1 MTDIGAPM
9 DAVVGEESGGEAPVT
24 GASDTPTE
32 STPGINPA
40 WNSVLDKIPAEFHSQ
55 IIPTF
60 QEWDKNF
67 QSKTSEV
74 QSQYEPY
81 NFLLEGGIDPQRV
94 QMALNLTNIIDADP
108 RKFYEEMGN
117 FYKDQWG
124 QGQQGQDNGEEFQL
138 GAAEEDFDI
147 TQHPKFQELQ
157 QTIEAM
163 SQGLQQ
169 QEQEKAIKQ
178 AEAEVEAEVKQLKEE
193 YGDWDEEF
201 VFSLA
206 VAKNIP
212 LKQAVEAYNAKFGQ
226 AQSQPKPT
234 PPTVFPTTN
243 SVPLA
248 QQADPA
254 KMSRQQTRQMVVE
267 ILKAQSKE

>member
-1 MTDIGAPM
+1 MTDMGAPV
-9 DAVVGEESGGEAPVT
+9 DAVVGGESGGEAPVT
-24 GASDTPTE
+24 GASDTSTE

-40 WNSVLDKIPAEFHSQ
+40 WNSVLDKLPPEFHSQ

-81 NFLLEGGIDPQRV
+81 NFLLENGVDPQRV

-108 RKFYEEMGN
+108 RKFYDEMGN

-124 QGQQGQDNGEEFQL
+124 QGQQGQEEEFQL
-138 GAAEEDFDI
+138 SDAEEDFDI
-147 TQHPKFQELQ
+147 TKHPKFQELQ

-163 SQGLQQ
+163 SQGMQQ
-169 QEQEKAIKQ
+169 KEQENLVKQ
-178 AEAEVEAEVKQLKEE
+178 AEAEVEQEVTQLKEK

-206 VAKNIP
+206 VAKNLP
-212 LKQAVEAYNAKFGQ
+212 LEDAVKAYQAKFGATQ
-226 AQSQPKPT
+226 TQPKAPAPT
-234 PPTVFPTTN
+234 IFPTTNN

-248 QQADPA
+248 QQVDPA
-254 KMSRQQTRQMVVE
+254 KMNRQQTRQMVVD